1 MFSRYPTDFLVG
13 AFIPLVGYLFFNG
26 MTAVLVSVGVSVAA
40 LFIVGA
46 LKTLF
51 TGLAWLRSGLEM
63 VVIGIFAT
71 VTTYLIGSLFHVAIQ
86 P

>member
-1 MFSRYPTDFLVG
+1 
-13 AFIPLVGYLFFNG
+13 